1 MPAIILCVI
10 CLVTTALLAVTNQI
24 TYLPRLELEA
34 AALKA
39 DQQTL
44 FPNAAEFTP
53 IDITAHQAK
62 YPGVTSALVAK
73 SATGVVGVL
82 IRTASRGYGGDVPVL
97 LAFDKSGQIL
107 RMKYLSNDET
117 PGLGKKVENQAFFG
131 QFIGKSTDKLFTV
144 KATETYK
151 TRIDA
156 VAGATISSRAV
167 TEAIN
172 AAASIFKLIAAEV
185 K

>member
-24 TYLPRLELEA
+24 TYAPRLSLEA

-39 DQQTL
+39 DQQEL
-44 FPNAAEFTP
+44 FPSATEFKP
-53 IDITAHQAK
+53 IDITSFKEQF
-62 YPGVTSALVAK
+62 PGVASALVAR
-73 SATGVVGVL
+73 SASGAEGVL
-82 IRTASRGYGGDVPVL
+82 IRSSSRGYGGDVPVL
-97 LAFDKSGQIL
+97 IALDKSGKIL
-107 RMKYLSNDET
+107 RMKFLSNDET
-117 PGLGKKVENQAFFG
+117 PGLGKKVENQTYFG
-131 QFIGKSTDKLFTV
+131 QFIGKQTDKLFTV
-144 KATETYK
+144 KTNEAEK
-151 TRIDA
+151 IRIDA

-172 AAASIFKLIAAEV
+172 AAASLFKKISAEV